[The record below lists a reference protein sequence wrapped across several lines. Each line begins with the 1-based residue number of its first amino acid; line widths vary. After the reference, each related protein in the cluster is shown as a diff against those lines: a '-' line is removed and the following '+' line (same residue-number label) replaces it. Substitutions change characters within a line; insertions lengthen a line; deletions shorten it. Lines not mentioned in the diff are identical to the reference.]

1 MGGDKMNE
9 QNAWVTFIQSG
20 GGKLIGMSLAYIASF
35 MGLAFAW
42 YNWRKREQ
50 MKKAREEGK

>member
-1 MGGDKMNE
+1 MNE
-9 QNAWVTFIQSG
+9 SNAWLNFIQSG

-42 YNWRKREQ
+42 YNWRKREAAKQ
-50 MKKAREEGK
+50 AKGGGK

>member
-1 MGGDKMNE
+1 MNE
-9 QNAWVTFIQSG
+9 QNAWLSFIQSG

-42 YNWRKREQ
+42 YSWRKREQ
-50 MKKAREEGK
+50 SKKAKEAGK

>member
-1 MGGDKMNE
+1 MNE
-9 QNAWVTFIQSG
+9 QNAWMTFIQSG

-50 MKKAREEGK
+50 VKKAREEGK